1 MPLPLPRRARPAAA
15 AALAALLCAG
25 AAHAATGAAPAAD
38 GAPEKPVVSVT
49 NTQAARVAYC
59 TLLVDGRARTKL
71 AIRPGHTW
79 SEAFD
84 ARREL
89 LLVCDRAKSLKF
101 GPLKAGTS
109 YRLVEVDGAKIDIA
123 EGGE

>member
-1 MPLPLPRRARPAAA
+1 MTKPFHRRAVPAAA
-15 AALAALLCAG
+15 TALATLLGAG
-25 AAHAATGAAPAAD
+25 ASLAAPAPD
-38 GAPEKPVVSVT
+38 KPVLSVT
-49 NTQAARVAYC
+49 NTQTARVAYC

-79 SEAFD
+79 SDAFD

-89 LLVCDRAKSLKF
+89 LLVCDRGKSIKF

-109 YRLVEVDGAKIDIA
+109 YRLVEVEGAKIDIA
-123 EGGE
+123 EGGG

>member
-1 MPLPLPRRARPAAA
+1 MPKTLRRRRARPAAA
-15 AALAALLCAG
+15 VVLAALLFGG
-25 AAHAATGAAPAAD
+25 AAHAAPAAD
-38 GAPEKPVVSVT
+38 GAADKPVLSVT

-79 SEAFD
+79 SDAFD

-89 LLVCDRAKSLKF
+89 LLVCDRAKSIKF

-109 YRLVEVDGAKIDIA
+109 YRLVEVEGAKIDIA
-123 EGGE
+123 EGGG